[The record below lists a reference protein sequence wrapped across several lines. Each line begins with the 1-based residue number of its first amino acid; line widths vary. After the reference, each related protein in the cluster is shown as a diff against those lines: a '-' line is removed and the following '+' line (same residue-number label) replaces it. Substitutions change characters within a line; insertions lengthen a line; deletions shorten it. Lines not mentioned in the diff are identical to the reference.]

1 MKKRIGIAMVLAL
14 MLSIVPMIGT
24 KTDASAAS
32 KGKYIADLQFSYSNV
47 NGIPSEWR
55 NRVPDSDNWDLV
67 RPDVETDDDV
77 EMEGGNVFAY
87 AKAYVKRTDDP
98 GMALRDIQLLT
109 DKYNTTKKSIKDKN
123 GKKVTYDC
131 VLPYND
137 IYNQLFTT
145 RKASSGDPICDVFFV
160 RDSLECNGVEYA
172 FNRSSKKDSVQ
183 NTSYAAR
190 FYELGDEK
198 IPVYTVFLRDNIAKK
213 YISDLMLVKGNDDKA
228 KKEVLCS
235 GYTFIKN
242 IELDGEPYMLGIVRT
257 DDTKE
262 AIRGIYFVKDG
273 DSYTVYTSKSEGAG
287 TAIMDVCP
295 ESEMVISGET
305 TVADWTQKYFL
316 GDSFRPF
323 VKSFIEKSDT
333 AYKKNKRS
341 TTYRCDRADV
351 KEYDDLS
358 VFKADMGFEESI
370 LEGADVEN
378 GSHVSESI
386 VLVRRTGDVATG
398 DIVIDGVA
406 GIGTNDPEKLASY
419 YAQVVPKTEETD
431 TADAEDTEAATEE
444 EVASS
449 ETDASVED
457 SAEAEAAEAE
467 ATGEEEN
474 ATTGT
479 LVSAGKFLWLLIPI
493 ALIMVGMVVFM
504 YFKKKNGE

>member
-24 KTDASAAS
+24 KTDAAAAS
-32 KGKYIADLQFSYSNV
+32 KGKYISDLQFSYSNV
-47 NGIPSEWR
+47 KGIPSEWR
-55 NRVPDSDNWDLV
+55 NRVPDSDNWNIV
-67 RPDVETDDDV
+67 RPDVETDYEVD
-77 EMEGGNVFAY
+77 MEGGNVFAY

-172 FNRSSKKDSVQ
+172 INRSSKKDSVQ

-213 YISDLMLVKGNDDKA
+213 YISDLMLVKGNDDKV
-228 KKEVLCS
+228 KKEVLYS

-242 IELDGEPYMLGIVRT
+242 IELDGEPYTLGIART

-262 AIRGIYFVKDG
+262 AIKGVYFVKEEE
-273 DSYTVYTSKSEGAG
+273 SYEVYTSKSAGAG

-305 TVADWTQKYFL
+305 TFNDWIQRYFL
-316 GDSFRPF
+316 GDSFKPF
-323 VKSFIEKSDT
+323 VKDFIEKSDT

-341 TTYRCDRADV
+341 TFGCTIGEV

-386 VLVRRTGDVATG
+386 ALVRRTGDVVTG
-398 DIVIDGVA
+398 DIEIDGIG
-406 GIGTNDPEKLASY
+406 GIGTSDPEKLASY

-431 TADAEDTEAATEE
+431 TANAEDTEAATEE

-504 YFKKKNGE
+504 HFKKKNGE